1 MHLNRLDTLRVRAA
15 DGLASAADQAELAA
29 AGVDASALAEEATF
43 LRSLIAETLD
53 PGPTPELADSV
64 LSALLIDDGDDLSGL
79 IAAALAAGPA
89 PDIAGPVLD
98 ALDIE
103 DLDMIAD
110 LGGLVAEALDGG
122 PAPELADDVLHALEI
137 SDDLSALISS
147 ALADVDAPELADDV
161 LAAIGVESLGG
172 LVAEALDGGPA
183 PELAD
188 DVLDALGMSD
198 DLSGDIRAVLDGGE
212 APDLWA
218 DISAQLDG
226 TTDAGDLLREA
237 LAADAGEID
246 IADAVLA
253 ELGLEV
259 APAPTTSQPAA
270 EVVPLFGGR
279 AALMGT
285 ILAIAAAALLY
296 VVPGAPVEAPIE
308 PSADSFAYNIQDN
321 NEVEIEELESS
332 PDAMVQIFQT
342 EEGAPTIIFIDEM
355 EDAGAETSQGVPL

>member
-122 PAPELADDVLHALEI
+122 PAPELA
-137 SDDLSALISS
+137 
-147 ALADVDAPELADDV
+147 
-161 LAAIGVESLGG
+161 G
-172 LVAEALDGGPA
+172 
-183 PELAD
+183 
-188 DVLDALGMSD
+188 DVLDALGMSY

-246 IADAVLA
+246 IVAAVLA